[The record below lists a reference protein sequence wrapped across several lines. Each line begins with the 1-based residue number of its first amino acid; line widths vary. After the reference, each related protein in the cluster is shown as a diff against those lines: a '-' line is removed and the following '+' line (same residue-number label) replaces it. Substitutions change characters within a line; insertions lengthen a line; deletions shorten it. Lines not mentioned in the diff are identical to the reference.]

1 MKKPANAS
9 ARAGFSVSKNSKADT
24 RNLIEAGPDPQA
36 GLTQVS
42 HRINTLCEPI
52 VAAKFWRN
60 RRGEAVVVRL
70 KEYKGRAL
78 ADIRVFVG
86 DKTGRL
92 VPTTKGIAVKMSK
105 LPELAAAIRRAETK
119 ARALGLLGVAITD
132 LGVTVDE
139 GGLP

>member
-78 ADIRVFVG
+78 ADVG